1 MSNDKFV
8 KAGRD
13 MWLDLFEAL
22 MTVAQ
27 ASGAKT
33 PEEMAAIWAGYLAAA
48 AGSGCGVFGKDNM
61 AVIIRT
67 ILLSVEGFEP
77 PKPDLRIVPSGPTGV
92 DLNKEQN

>member
-13 MWLDLFEAL
+13 MWLELFPAM
-22 MTVAQ
+22 MTVGQ
-27 ASGAKT
+27 LEGAKN
-33 PEEMAAIWAGYLAAA
+33 PEEMAALWAGYLAAA

-67 ILLSVEGFEP
+67 ILRSVEGFEP
-77 PKPDLRIVPSGPTGV
+77 PKPDLKVV
-92 DLNKEQN
+92 K